1 MFEGRRVL
9 VVLNPSSGKGEAAV
23 VDPAIASALEEM
35 GADLVEL
42 RPTEGPDDARAWG
55 AAAAAEGFDLLVAG
69 GGDGTLAALAAGV
82 LDAGHR
88 LPIGILPMGTA
99 NGMAR
104 VLGIPMQ
111 TKEAIKVLNEGRV
124 VEVDAIRVR
133 SHDAVSLVFCGA
145 GLDARI
151 NRDAQGGGGK
161 SRMGM
166 LAYVGAALANLR
178 APRNHDL
185 SITLD
190 GERIQHL
197 KGHTVSAFNATRL
210 SVLGMGLGPDA
221 QPHDGLVDV
230 VVMRSTGFWR
240 NLLKVLRLINR
251 ATSHLELQPVR
262 RLRIDAVPPLPVQI
276 DGDVVGQTPL
286 EFEVEPAALRLIASA
301 AYRDDEAAA
310 GRAT

>member
-1 MFEGRRVL
+1 MFTGRRVL
-9 VVLNPSSGKGEAAV
+9 VILNPSSGKGEAGAA
-23 VDPAIASALEEM
+23 DPSIASALEEL
-35 GADLVEL
+35 GAAVVEL
-42 RPTEGPDDARAWG
+42 RPTQGPDDARAWG
-55 AAAAAEGFDLLVAG
+55 AAAAAEGFDLLVAA
-69 GGDGTLAALAAGV
+69 GGDGTVAAVAAGV
-82 LDAGHR
+82 LDAGQR
-88 LPIGILPMGTA
+88 LPIAILPMGTA

-104 VLGIPMQ
+104 VLGIPIQ
-111 TKEAIKVLNEGRV
+111 TEEAIKVLGEGRV
-124 VEVDAIRVR
+124 VEVDAIRVH
-133 SHDAVSLVFCGA
+133 SHDVVSLVFCGA

-151 NRDAQGGGGK
+151 NRDAEGSGSK

-166 LAYVGAALANLR
+166 LAYLGAALANLR
-178 APRNHDL
+178 AARNHDL
-185 SITLD
+185 SITVD

-210 SVLGMGLGPDA
+210 SVLGMGVGPDA

-251 ATSHLELQPVR
+251 ATSPLELQAVR
-262 RLRIDAVPPLPVQI
+262 RLSVDAIPPLPVQI
-276 DGDVVGQTPL
+276 DGDVMGQTPL

-310 GRAT
+310 GPGS